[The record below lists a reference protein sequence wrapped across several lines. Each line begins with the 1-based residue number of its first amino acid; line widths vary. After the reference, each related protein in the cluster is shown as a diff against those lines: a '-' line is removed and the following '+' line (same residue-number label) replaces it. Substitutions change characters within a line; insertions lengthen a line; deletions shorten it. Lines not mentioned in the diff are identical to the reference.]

1 MTRNVPAAL
10 AWGRC
15 RATRT
20 LCVAGRLA
28 AVAAG
33 VTSPPMRDRPIADGF
48 ATHHQP
54 GIEASPRPGPAGTC
68 TTHGAC
74 GDRVGRSFS
83 QVTDKAEC
91 RSVLAGAG
99 LPVQRIDHFVAADD
113 TNCQPLR

>member
-1 MTRNVPAAL
+1 MP
-10 AWGRC
+10 
-15 RATRT
+15 
-20 LCVAGRLA
+20 
-28 AVAAG
+28 
-33 VTSPPMRDRPIADGF
+33 
-48 ATHHQP
+48 
-54 GIEASPRPGPAGTC
+54 
-68 TTHGAC
+68 THGAC